1 MRNFIT
7 WIKGVLR
14 MFFRGD
20 TVKNAIGADIA
31 VSDKMQKS
39 IELWQK
45 MFQGDAPWNDENTQS
60 LGLASA
66 VAGELARLTLVEFQ
80 SEVSGSARADLLQ
93 ENYSFVLSKL
103 REQTEFACAYG
114 GLVFKPYVD
123 GGKIAVDF
131 VPASRFIPLAY
142 NSRGEVTSAVFVER
156 VKKGRAW
163 YTRLEH
169 HELTDSGYA
178 VQNKAFV
185 AYSESELGVPANLT
199 SIDEWASLEP
209 ETTMGYAD
217 GSSIE
222 KPLFVYF
229 KMPSANHIDPES
241 PLGVSVYG
249 KAVDLIREADKQYS
263 RILWEYEGSELAV
276 DAPLDAVK
284 NSKLPVRRKRL
295 FRGLD
300 IVKNN
305 GDDLYQVFSPA
316 IRDSSLFNGLNQML
330 RRIEFNCNLSYGT
343 LSDPQNEA
351 KTAEEI
357 KMSKQRSYAAV
368 CEMQKALENALKHLL
383 WVMDYYASLYGMTP
397 AGDYE
402 ATFTWGDGVLADANV
417 DFTQRKAMVDSN
429 LLKGEKF
436 LAWYFGVSEEEA
448 REMMPVANGS
458 ISFGE

>member
-1 MRNFIT
+1 
-7 WIKGVLR
+7 

-20 TVKNAIGADIA
+20 TVKNAIGSEIA
-31 VSDKMQKS
+31 VSDDMQRS

-45 MFQGDAPWNDENTQS
+45 MLQDKSPWLDSNTQS
-60 LGLASA
+60 LGLASSI
-66 VAGELARLTLVEFQ
+66 VSEFARLTMTEFH
-80 SEVSGSARADLLQ
+80 SEVTGSARADFLQ
-93 ENYSFVLSKL
+93 ENYEFVLSKL
-103 REQTEFACAYG
+103 QEQTEFAAAMG

-131 VPASRFIPLAY
+131 VPASRFIPTAY
-142 NSRGEVTSAVFVER
+142 NSRGEVTGAVFVER

-169 HELTDSGYA
+169 HSLTDSGYT
-178 VQNKAFV
+178 VQNKAFI
-185 AYSESELGVPANLT
+185 AYNEAELGVPANLT
-199 SIDEWASLEP
+199 SVDEWASLEA
-209 ETTMGYAD
+209 EMTMGYAD
-217 GSSIE
+217 GSTIE

-229 KMPSANHIDPES
+229 KMPFANHIDPES

-249 KAVDLIREADKQYS
+249 RAADLIREADKQYS
-263 RILWEYEGSELAV
+263 RILWEYEGSELAI
-276 DAPLDAVK
+276 DAPLDALN
-284 NSKLPVRRKRL
+284 NSKLPARRKRL

-300 IVKNN
+300 IMKNN

-316 IRDSSLFNGLNQML
+316 IRDTALFNGLNQIL
-330 RRIEFNCNLSYGT
+330 RRIEFSCHLSYGT

-357 KMSKQRSYAAV
+357 KMSKQRSYTAV
-368 CEMQKALENALKHLL
+368 GNIQKALEGSLKHLL
-383 WVMDYYASLYGMTP
+383 WAMDYYAGLYNLAP
-397 AGDYE
+397 AGEYE
-402 ATFTWGDGVLADANV
+402 VSFTWGDGVLTDANV

-448 REMMPVANGS
+448 KEYMPAANS
-458 ISFGE
+458 NISFEE